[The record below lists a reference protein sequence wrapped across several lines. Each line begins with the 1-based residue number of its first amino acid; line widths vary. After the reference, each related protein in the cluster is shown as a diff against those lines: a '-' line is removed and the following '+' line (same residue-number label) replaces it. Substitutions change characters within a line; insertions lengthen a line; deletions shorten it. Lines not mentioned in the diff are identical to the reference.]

1 MARMHARRK
10 GRSGSTKP
18 LVKKSPEWVVLSAS
32 EIEEKVVELSK
43 AGNSSAR
50 IGLIMRDQYGVPS
63 VKLSTGKNIVQI
75 LNDNG
80 ITTKLPED
88 LSFLM
93 RRAINLKK
101 HLDENPKD
109 IANRRGLQL
118 VEAKIRRLVRYYQKN
133 GRIPAE
139 WKYSIKRAELEIK

>member
-10 GRSGSTKP
+10 GRSGSKRP
-18 LVKKSPEWVVLSAS
+18 FVKKNPEWVTYSPA
-32 EIEEKVVELSK
+32 EIEEKIVELSK
-43 AGNSSAR
+43 AGNSTSK
-50 IGLIMRDQYGVPS
+50 IGLILRDQYGIPN
-63 VKLSTGKNIVQI
+63 VKLATGKSISTI
-75 LNDNG
+75 LYEND
-80 ITTKLPED
+80 ISTKLPED

-118 VEAKIRRLVRYYQKN
+118 VEAKIRRLIRYYKRN
-133 GRIPAE
+133 GRIPEE
-139 WKYSIKRAELEIK
+139 WKYSINRAELDIK

>member
-10 GRSGSTKP
+10 GSSGSKRP
-18 LVKKSPEWVVLSAS
+18 LVKKNPDWVPLNAE
-32 EIEEKVVELSK
+32 EIEEKIVELSK

-50 IGLIMRDQYGVPS
+50 IGLVLRDQYGVPS
-63 VKLSTGKNIVQI
+63 VKLATGKSINQI
-75 LNDNG
+75 LTENG
-80 ITTKLPED
+80 ISTKLPED

-93 RRAINLKK
+93 KKAINLKK

-109 IANRRGLQL
+109 TANRRGLQL
-118 VEAKIRRLVRYYQKN
+118 VEAKIRRLVRYYQKK
-133 GRIPAE
+133 GEIVPE